1 MNKGIIFD
9 MDGVLID
16 SMPFHAEAM
25 RIAIKEETNHDIDKK
40 IVYLFE
46 GMPGAELVKEIFKRE
61 KIDKNI
67 DDSLAEKISKRK
79 KIIFK
84 EIQNS
89 KSIEGARELVN
100 DLRNCS
106 CLTAVVSG
114 SAKQEI
120 EAILDEN
127 IGSKNFDVI
136 ITGDELGEGEGKPD
150 PKPFQTALQKMN
162 LRPSEVIIVEN
173 SPLGVEAANKAG
185 LKYIVTLN
193 NTPLD
198 ISSDFKGLISKGNN
212 DNNSVF
218 KDTKSAS
225 NLLKD
230 WCCKPG

>member
-1 MNKGIIFD
+1 MKKGIIFD

-40 IVYLFE
+40 IIYLLE

-61 KIDKNI
+61 KIEKSI
-67 DDSLAEKISKRK
+67 DDSLAERISKRK
-79 KIIFK
+79 KEIFK

-100 DLRNCS
+100 DLRSCS
-106 CLTAVVSG
+106 CLKAVVSG
-114 SAKQEI
+114 SSKQEI
-120 EAILDEN
+120 EVILDKN
-127 IGSKNFDVI
+127 IGSKNFDMI
-136 ITGDELGEGEGKPD
+136 ITGDELGGEGKPD

-162 LRPSEVIIVEN
+162 LKPSDAIVVEN
-173 SPLGVEAANKAG
+173 SPLGIEAANKAS
-185 LKYIVTLN
+185 LRYIVTLN

-198 ISSDFKGLISKGNN
+198 ISSDFKGLIFGGNK
-212 DNNSVF
+212 NNNTVF

-225 NLLKD
+225 SFLKD

>member
-1 MNKGIIFD
+1 MKKGIIFD

-40 IVYLFE
+40 IIYLLE

-61 KIDKNI
+61 KIEKSI
-67 DDSLAEKISKRK
+67 DDSLAERISKRK
-79 KIIFK
+79 KEIFK

-100 DLRNCS
+100 DLRSCS
-106 CLTAVVSG
+106 CLKAVVSG
-114 SAKQEI
+114 SSKQEI
-120 EAILDEN
+120 EVILDKN
-127 IGSKNFDVI
+127 IGSKNFDMI
-136 ITGDELGEGEGKPD
+136 ITGDELGGEGKPD

-162 LRPSEVIIVEN
+162 LKPSEAIVVEN
-173 SPLGVEAANKAG
+173 SPLGIEAAKQAS
-185 LKYIVTLN
+185 LRYIVTLN

-198 ISSDFKGLISKGNN
+198 ISSDFKGLILR
-212 DNNSVF
+212 DNNNNNNVF
-218 KDTKSAS
+218 KDTKSAGS
-225 NLLKD
+225 FLKD

>member
-1 MNKGIIFD
+1 MKKGIIFD

-40 IVYLFE
+40 IIYLLE

-61 KIDKNI
+61 KIEKSI
-67 DDSLAEKISKRK
+67 DDSLAERISKRK
-79 KIIFK
+79 KEIFK

-100 DLRNCS
+100 DLRSCS
-106 CLTAVVSG
+106 CLKAVVSG
-114 SAKQEI
+114 SSKQEI
-120 EAILDEN
+120 EVILDKN
-127 IGSKNFDVI
+127 IGSKNFDMI
-136 ITGDELGEGEGKPD
+136 ITGDELGGEGKPD

-162 LRPSEVIIVEN
+162 LKPSEAIVVEN
-173 SPLGVEAANKAG
+173 SPLGIEAAKQAS
-185 LKYIVTLN
+185 LRYIVTLN

-198 ISSDFKGLISKGNN
+198 ISSDFKDLISR
-212 DNNSVF
+212 DNNNNNNVF
-218 KDTKSAS
+218 KDTKSAGS
-225 NLLKD
+225 FLKD

>member
-1 MNKGIIFD
+1 MKKGIIFD

-40 IVYLFE
+40 IIYLLE

-61 KIDKNI
+61 KIEKSI
-67 DDSLAEKISKRK
+67 DDSLAERISKRK
-79 KIIFK
+79 KEIFK

-100 DLRNCS
+100 DLRS
-106 CLTAVVSG
+106 CGCLKAVVSG
-114 SAKQEI
+114 SSKQEI
-120 EAILDEN
+120 EVILDKN
-127 IGSKNFDVI
+127 IGSKNFDMI
-136 ITGDELGEGEGKPD
+136 ITGDELGGEGKPD

-162 LRPSEVIIVEN
+162 LKPSEAIVVEN
-173 SPLGVEAANKAG
+173 SPLGIEAAKQAS
-185 LKYIVTLN
+185 LRYIVTLN

-198 ISSDFKGLISKGNN
+198 ISSDFKGLISR
-212 DNNSVF
+212 DNNNNNNVF
-218 KDTKSAS
+218 KDTKSAGS
-225 NLLKD
+225 FLKD